1 MEIPLRYNSGYT
13 RSVKTAV
20 SLPDELFRHAELM
33 AKRRRVSRSQLYA
46 EALAD
51 FLARNQ
57 TESVTEQL
65 NAVYSAARAEV
76 DPGLR
81 RAQLKLLKRA
91 RW

>member
-1 MEIPLRYNSGYT
+1 M
-13 RSVKTAV
+13 KTAV
-20 SLPDELFRHAELM
+20 SLPDELFRQAELI

-51 FLARNQ
+51 FLSRNHA
-57 TESVTEQL
+57 ESVTEQL

-81 RAQLKLLKRA
+81 RAQLKLLEQV